1 MLTVKF
7 FSQEKLDLFM
17 SHPVPDQFVCVY
29 AINSTNWTNRATL
42 WCPKLTHSWVTK
54 EIYRAKKEILLNY
67 FASSL
72 SIFVLF
78 LFLIYMSP
86 KLRYILYCLIS
97 NSIASAYNWPQTSP
111 IMCEL
116 EFRLVHAILAER
128 KRGMIGSKSRHSEFK
143 NWHSLGAKSRER
155 NPLWIPLFLACLVC
169 LSSDWRRE

>member
-1 MLTVKF
+1 
-7 FSQEKLDLFM
+7 M
-17 SHPVPDQFVCVY
+17 SHPVPDQFLCVS
-29 AINSTNWTNRATL
+29 AINSTNWMNRATL

-54 EIYRAKKEILLNY
+54 EILYRAKKEILLNY

-116 EFRLVHAILAER
+116 EFRLVHGFML
-128 KRGMIGSKSRHSEFK
+128 
-143 NWHSLGAKSRER
+143 SLQRER
-155 NPLWIPLFLACLVC
+155 GGWSVLNPDI
-169 LSSDWRRE
+169 LSLKIGTLLGPSHEREILCGSLCSWHVWYAFHRTEGGNSRNA